1 MRLPSVFEF
10 RLPRVTAS
18 PLLAIL
24 LLGNFPAA
32 AWPQPSEI
40 TPPLR
45 QALPDLNQLQERV
58 LEFWSLVSG
67 GEKHQALSYV
77 AQGHDH
83 FLNWKWPSVQAYR
96 VANLEFQDGSGE
108 VMVTIQAVVQ
118 QPGFGATFHWPV
130 RQQWVFREDTWKILV
145 KGSDLAALFGGT
157 RPRPAKSSLDQTET
171 LQQFKQFQI
180 GRKRIQFGEVLQGDV
195 IWQELPYK
203 NESEIEISV
212 RVSEA
217 PGWIALDRSHFVVP
231 PGEGQTLLLGV
242 FTEHLEGEIKGP
254 LTLELLH
261 GEARQTRTVP
271 VLGSVQVPLRL
282 VPAKLVLMPGAAQ
295 EVQVRNTTQAAVRIT
310 EVRMPADFL
319 VSEWVTG
326 GAQIEPGSHSVL
338 KIRWDE
344 ARTPEGWSGGDVR
357 LLLAQPLGG
366 RTELTIPILQRFP

>member
-1 MRLPSVFEF
+1 MRLSSVFEF
-10 RLPRVTAS
+10 RLPRVPAS

-24 LLGNFPAA
+24 LLGAFPAA

-40 TPPLR
+40 TPPPR

-77 AQGHDH
+77 AQGHDY

-96 VANLEFQDGSGE
+96 MANLEFQDGSGE

-118 QPGFGATFHWPV
+118 PPGFGATFHWPV
-130 RQQWVFREDTWKILV
+130 RQQWVFREGTWKILV
-145 KGSDLAALFGGT
+145 KGSDLVALFGGT
-157 RPRPAKSSLDQTET
+157 NPRPVKSNLDQTET
-171 LQQFKQFQI
+171 LQQLKLFQI
-180 GRKRIQFGEVLQGDV
+180 GRRRIQFGEVLQGDV

-242 FTEHLEGEIKGP
+242 FTEQLEGEIKGT
-254 LTLELLH
+254 LTLEL
-261 GEARQTRTVP
+261 GFTARPVKPGPVP
-271 VLGSVQVPLRL
+271 ILGSVQVPLSL
-282 VPAKLVLMPGAAQ
+282 VPARLVLMPGAAQ

-319 VSEWVTG
+319 VSEWVAG

-344 ARTPEGWSGGDVR
+344 ARTPGELAGGCYPAAFSSAPR
-357 LLLAQPLGG
+357 PAGQS
-366 RTELTIPILQRFP
+366 